1 MITDAYIE
9 KDGKK
14 ILKAS
19 LLFVSE
25 NERLCDGCDE
35 ERKCAS
41 IAAIGSRDVIVICK
55 DCLQEIID
63 NF

>member
-1 MITDAYIE
+1 MITDSYIE
-9 KDGKK
+9 KNGKK

-19 LLFVSE
+19 LLFVDSE
-25 NERLCDGCDE
+25 DRLCDGCDE
-35 ERKCAS
+35 EKKCAS
-41 IAAIGSRDVIVICK
+41 ISSIGGDVTVICK

>member
-14 ILKAS
+14 ILKVT
-19 LLFVSE
+19 LLFIDSE
-25 NERLCDGCDE
+25 DRLCDGCDE
-35 ERKCAS
+35 EKKCAS
-41 IAAIGSRDVIVICK
+41 ISAISREVTVICK